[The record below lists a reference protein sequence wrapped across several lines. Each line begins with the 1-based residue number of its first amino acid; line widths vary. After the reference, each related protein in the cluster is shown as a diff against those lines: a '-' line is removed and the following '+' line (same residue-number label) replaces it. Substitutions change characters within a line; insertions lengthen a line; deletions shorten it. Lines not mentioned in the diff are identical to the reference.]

1 MEKTSLFYSS
11 YGHDQN
17 PLITWY
23 NVECDFPFSQIITLT
38 LSPSTDCNGK
48 RIIWKEQINIKQ
60 VIIDTHSLFVTAQ
73 GRNCTDC
80 RLFGNLP
87 FPTQQS
93 TSILLRKASFCD
105 DTENIANVFC
115 TLFCSF
121 VYSFLNTEYNKRVM
135 KDQWWK
141 VNKTTKE
148 NTLGTGSP
156 VQSIQMQV
164 YCFWDELC
172 YLYLG
177 WQAPFSKIM
186 TSTEEKYL
194 DLLSIFVCFIFLIQL
209 DGTVWANG
217 RVKKFL
223 NLKLFPPQASEIWRK
238 VNDNPKIPLTCNW
251 FYLHP
256 TSALVT
262 LLLSDNAIL
271 CQLYKQSNMEKIE
284 RPKW

>member
-1 MEKTSLFYSS
+1 MI
-11 YGHDQN
+11 QC
-17 PLITWY
+17 WMW
-23 NVECDFPFSQIITLT
+23 FPFFTNYNFDTVTKYRLQWQTHNLKGANKHKTGYNRHTQLI
-38 LSPSTDCNGK
+38 CNGT
-48 RIIWKEQINIKQ
+48 RSELHWLPPFWQSAISNSTIYIN
-60 VIIDTHSLFVTAQ
+60 T
-73 GRNCTDC
+73 
-80 RLFGNLP
+80 
-87 FPTQQS
+87 
-93 TSILLRKASFCD
+93 LRQYKCKASFCD
-105 DTENIANVFC
+105 DTKNIANVFC

-141 VNKTTKE
+141 VNKTTKG

-223 NLKLFPPQASEIWRK
+223 NLKLFPPQAAEICRK
-238 VNDNPKIPLTCNW
+238 VNDNPKSPLKCNW
-251 FYLHP
+251 LCLHP
-256 TSALVT
+256 TSALVN

-271 CQLYKQSNMEKIE
+271 CQLYKLSNMEKFV